1 MADLMTAGRLLK
13 AARIA
18 AGLTQRE
25 LAEKLYMKFQNL
37 GAWERGSE
45 RISEKKIAALRQLL
59 PGLDMQQLQTALAWD
74 ADSLVADD
82 LEATQQMMHLVAY
95 QTGTITVLS
104 GKEAGFSNQL
114 MTNAAVTFLENPKN
128 SVVFIIVPRFEDVID
143 WSREADRLEKMS
155 PEVVSSMIRFWP
167 NTYGGHLIDLRNE
180 LSGGN
185 VKAEGRISFLCLRL
199 PDEHP
204 HTTGV
209 CIRLM
214 ALSRLLH
221 PLAVTMLFEPNSNST
236 PRAGIIYIRT
246 GLRGMAQKG
255 EYAWLR
261 LSPDYLAQLA
271 SVLQV
276 TLKATDR
283 ARFFRDAFEPD
294 ADA

>member
-1 MADLMTAGRLLK
+1 
-13 AARIA
+13 
-18 AGLTQRE
+18 
-25 LAEKLYMKFQNL
+25 
-37 GAWERGSE
+37 
-45 RISEKKIAALRQLL
+45 
-59 PGLDMQQLQTALAWD
+59 
-74 ADSLVADD
+74 
-82 LEATQQMMHLVAY
+82 
-95 QTGTITVLS
+95 
-104 GKEAGFSNQL
+104 
-114 MTNAAVTFLENPKN
+114 
-128 SVVFIIVPRFEDVID
+128 
-143 WSREADRLEKMS
+143 
-155 PEVVSSMIRFWP
+155 
-167 NTYGGHLIDLRNE
+167 
-180 LSGGN
+180 
-185 VKAEGRISFLCLRL
+185 
-199 PDEHP
+199 
-204 HTTGV
+204 
-209 CIRLM
+209 M